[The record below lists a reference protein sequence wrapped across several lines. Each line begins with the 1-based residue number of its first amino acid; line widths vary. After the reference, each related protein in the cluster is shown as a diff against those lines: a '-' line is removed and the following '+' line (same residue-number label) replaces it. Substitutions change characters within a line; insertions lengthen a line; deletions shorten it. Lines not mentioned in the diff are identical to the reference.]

1 MHTESADCGAE
12 EGLGRPESDTWLETR
27 DQLLRLTM
35 KDALKATLKCGPE
48 SKLKFHRDSGRMEH
62 KARAIR
68 HLCHGNGH

>member
-12 EGLGRPESDTWLETR
+12 EGPGRPESDTWLETR

-48 SKLKFHRDSGRMEH
+48 SKLKFY
-62 KARAIR
+62 
-68 HLCHGNGH
+68 